1 MVKKIG
7 TLLLIALFILTCQPG
22 NKKKIEEF
30 SNDYSLIQ
38 EKYKEKLKTALR
50 SDYMVLMNEKVEEL
64 EKLLK
69 KHENSPAID
78 EIEILRSKVLLQLS
92 KVDEAEK
99 KIDAVIKNN
108 STFMDDAKMVKV
120 QILLLKRDIKEA
132 HQIFKE
138 IEGKTERG
146 EDLFSAYFYFSL
158 FAEDLQVREEYSN
171 KFLNSGDLPED
182 LLPYK
187 SKIYSS
193 LAAVAKE
200 RMQLDKAKEYL
211 GKAIDMETDPHTKLS
226 FQAELASLDFIGK
239 PAPAISPDTWI
250 NSSPL
255 DLEKLKGKVVVI
267 DFWATWCKPCRMIM
281 PILTEA
287 YTDYKDRDLVV
298 IGLTKL
304 YSSYS
309 DELGSRGEVSK
320 TEEIALIKEF
330 VTRNRL
336 NYPTAI
342 CHEGIEFE
350 KYKISAIPTMAFINK
365 EGNVAH
371 IEMGAGSPQEIK
383 NRIEKLLEEK

>member
-1 MVKKIG
+1 MVKKIA
-7 TLLLIALFILTCQPG
+7 TILLTALFILACQPG
-22 NKKKIEEF
+22 NKKKIKEF
-30 SNDYSLIQ
+30 SHDYTAIQ
-38 EKYKEKLKTALR
+38 EKYREKLKTAPR
-50 SDYMVLMNEKVEEL
+50 SDYMMIMNEKVEEL

-69 KHENSPAID
+69 KHENSPAVD
-78 EIEILRSKVLLQLS
+78 EIEILRGKVLLQLS

-99 KIDAVIKNN
+99 KIDTVIKNN
-108 STFMDDAKMVKV
+108 STFIDDAKMVKV
-120 QILLLKRDIKEA
+120 QILFLKRDINEA
-132 HQIFKE
+132 YEIFKE
-138 IEGKTERG
+138 IEAKMERG
-146 EDLFSAYFYFSL
+146 EDLFSAYLYFSL
-158 FAEDLQVREEYSN
+158 FAEDLQVREDYSN
-171 KFLNSGDLPED
+171 KFLNSSDLPED
-182 LLPYK
+182 LETYK
-187 SKIYSS
+187 SRIYSS

-211 GKAIDMETDPHTKLS
+211 NKAIEMEKDPRTKLS
-226 FQAELASLDFIGK
+226 FQAERASLDFIGK

-281 PILTEA
+281 PALTEA
-287 YTDYKDRDLVV
+287 YTNYKDQGLVV

-320 TEEIALIKEF
+320 TGEIALIKEF
-330 VTRNRL
+330 VTRNKL
-336 NYPTAI
+336 DYPTAI

-350 KYKISAIPTMAFINK
+350 KYKISAIPTMVFINK
-365 EGNVAH
+365 EGTVAH

-383 NRIEKLLEEK
+383 HRIKKLLEE